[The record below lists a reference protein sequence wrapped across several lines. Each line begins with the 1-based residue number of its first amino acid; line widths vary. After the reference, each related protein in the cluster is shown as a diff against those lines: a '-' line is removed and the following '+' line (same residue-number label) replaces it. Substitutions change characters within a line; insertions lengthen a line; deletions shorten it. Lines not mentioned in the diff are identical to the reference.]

1 MSDNSSINSNQRPSS
16 AANKKHKYKL
26 KSTLLVQEMLRD
38 EVNNNEKTSSQ
49 EEKKTPVNKGD
60 VKLPIKRD
68 YTKKEPVN
76 KSDIKLPIKRD
87 YTKKEPVN
95 KGDVKLPIKRDYTKK
110 EPVNK
115 SSSKKE
121 PINKSDNKKEP
132 VSKANLKKAPMKK
145 EINKKESATTC
156 NKEPTKEQENTSIKS
171 SLLRQK
177 LEEQKMLLD
186 KNRTFD
192 SINKLVRDNTSY
204 TLTTDNNI
212 DVNKINNMFD

>member
-60 VKLPIKRD
+60 VK
-68 YTKKEPVN
+68 
-76 KSDIKLPIKRD
+76 SPIKRD

-132 VSKANLKKAPMKK
+132 VNKANLKKAPMKK
-145 EINKKESATTC
+145 ENNKKESPTTY

>member
-16 AANKKHKYKL
+16 AANKKQKYKL

-38 EVNNNEKTSSQ
+38 EVSNNEKTSSK
-49 EEKKTPVNKGD
+49 EEKKT
-60 VKLPIKRD
+60 
-68 YTKKEPVN
+68 PVN

-132 VSKANLKKAPMKK
+132 VNKANLKKATMKK
-145 EINKKESATTC
+145 ENNKKESATTY

>member
-38 EVNNNEKTSSQ
+38 EVSNNEKTSSK
-49 EEKKTPVNKGD
+49 EEKKTPVNK
-60 VKLPIKRD
+60 
-68 YTKKEPVN
+68 
-76 KSDIKLPIKRD
+76 SDI
-87 YTKKEPVN
+87 
-95 KGDVKLPIKRDYTKK
+95 KLPIKRDYTKK

-132 VSKANLKKAPMKK
+132 VNKANLKKAPMKK
-145 EINKKESATTC
+145 ENNKKESATTY

>member
-38 EVNNNEKTSSQ
+38 EVNNNEKTSSK
-49 EEKKTPVNKGD
+49 EEKKTPVNKSD
-60 VKLPIKRD
+60 IKLPIKRD

-95 KGDVKLPIKRDYTKK
+95 K
-110 EPVNK
+110 

-132 VSKANLKKAPMKK
+132 VNKANLKKATMKK
-145 EINKKESATTC
+145 ENNKKESATTY

>member
-38 EVNNNEKTSSQ
+38 EVSSNEKTSSK
-49 EEKKTPVNKGD
+49 EEKKTPVNKSD
-60 VKLPIKRD
+60 IKLPIKRD

-95 KGDVKLPIKRDYTKK
+95 K
-110 EPVNK
+110 

-132 VSKANLKKAPMKK
+132 VNKANLKKATMKK
-145 EINKKESATTC
+145 ENNKKESATTY